1 MTTTVHVLPDP
12 VALGEALA
20 AEIVAGIGAAGA
32 AGRRYLLGCPGG
44 RSPQTTYQ
52 ALARRVT
59 GMDLGHVVIVM
70 MDDYLLPSPD
80 GGWQRAPADAHYSCE
95 RFARED
101 IAGLLNATAAR
112 PIPPDQVWLPDPADP
127 PAYETRIAAAGGVD
141 LFLVASGASD
151 GHVAFNPPGTPLDQ
165 GPWTVPLAET
175 TRRDNMATFPDFASL
190 DAVPTHG
197 VSVGL
202 GTIVRQSRSV
212 RLVIH
217 GHGKRTAAA
226 RVLGATGF
234 DPAWPATFI
243 HGCPDASIWLD
254 AAAAPGGL
262 EMEHLAG
269 SRPGQATEEIG

>member
-1 MTTTVHVLPDP
+1 MTTPVHILPDP
-12 VALGEALA
+12 VALGQALA
-20 AEIVAGIGAAGA
+20 AEIAAGIAAHGA

-44 RSPQTTYQ
+44 RTPQTTYQ
-52 ALARRVT
+52 ALAGRVA
-59 GMDLGHVVIVM
+59 GLDLRHVVIVM
-70 MDDYLLPSPD
+70 MDDYLLPAPD

-101 IAGLLNATAAR
+101 IAALLSTAAAH
-112 PIPPDQVWLPDPADP
+112 PIPHDQVWLPEPADP
-127 PAYETRIAAAGGVD
+127 PAYEARIAAAGGVD

-151 GHVAFNPPGTPLDQ
+151 GHVAFNPPGTPLDS
-165 GPWTVPLAET
+165 GPWIVPLAET
-175 TRRDNMATFPDFASL
+175 TRRDNLATFPDFPSL

-217 GHGKRTAAA
+217 GDGKRTAAA

-254 AAAAPGGL
+254 SAAVPGGL
-262 EMEHLAG
+262 EAT
-269 SRPGQATEEIG
+269 RPADARVGQATEENG